1 MAMEKYYTMTSSEMF
16 EQLARYSEMTQSRLR
31 RWLEN
36 SSFCVSPLLLK
47 AMEHSLMAGG
57 KRLRP
62 ALFLAWAESCG
73 AEGETLVSFAAAIEM
88 IHTYSL
94 IHDDLPCMD
103 DADMRR
109 GQPSCHKKFGEAPAL
124 LAGDALLTDA
134 FHLAA
139 KTKASSDNL
148 VRAIAALSLAA
159 GSSGMVD
166 GQIRDLSANSVYGVS
181 GSDLEILQAK
191 KTGAMFSAS
200 CQCGVILGDG
210 NESQRNAAADYGA
223 HLGAAFQIYDDVLD
237 VTGDSSAT
245 GKPCG
250 IDSVNGRATWPA
262 LIGLEASYEFA
273 RAEAAM
279 ARSCLDGARE
289 PEASFLR
296 AIAEYAVTRKN

>member
-1 MAMEKYYTMTSSEMF
+1 MDKYYVMTSSEML
-16 EQLARYSEMTQSRLR
+16 EELGRYSAMVQNRLQ
-31 RWLEN
+31 RWIEN

-73 AEGETLVSFAAAIEM
+73 IEGESLVSFAAAIEM

-103 DADMRR
+103 DAALRR

-134 FHLAA
+134 FYLAA
-139 KTKASSDNL
+139 KTKANSDNL
-148 VRAIAALSLAA
+148 VQAIGVLALAA

-166 GQIRDLSANSVYGVS
+166 GQVRDLSTTSVYGI
-181 GSDLEILQAK
+181 GRSDLEILQAK
-191 KTGAMFSAS
+191 KTGEMFSAS

-210 NESQRNAAADYGA
+210 PEAQVKAATGYGV

-237 VTGDSSAT
+237 IIGDSEAT
-245 GKPCG
+245 GKPSG
-250 IDSVNGRATWPA
+250 LDSANGRVTWPGM
-262 LIGLEASYEFA
+262 IGLEASFELARMEAA
-273 RAEAAM
+273 RAIA
-279 ARSCLDGARE
+279 CLETTQE
-289 PEASFLR
+289 PQASFLR
-296 AIAEYAVTRKN
+296 AVAEYAVTRKN